1 MEDISTEMAGTGRYV
16 YRRQML
22 VMEKGT
28 VVQIFQPIRKLYMH
42 KSAGTERLFTNLCQ
56 CIRQLYLFQR
66 LAAIES
72 LGFDRLY
79 GGWQ

>member
-1 MEDISTEMAGTGRYV
+1 MKDISAEMADTGRYV

-22 VMEKGT
+22 VVEKGT
-28 VVQIFQPIRKLYMH
+28 VAQIFQSIRKLYMH
-42 KSAGTERLFTNLCQ
+42 KSAGTECFFNN
-56 CIRQLYLFQR
+56 LFQR
-66 LAAIES
+66 LTAIES